1 MKQKNFRVMI
11 DNKSRLC
18 LRNFYVSVG
27 SKRFLTL
34 VYNPYHF
41 SKSLPNKKEKIFIQ
55 NVLKGENK

>member
-1 MKQKNFRVMI
+1 MI